1 MTMLAAT
8 LLMLASSTATTST
21 NVTGLWVTDDGKG
34 LVRIEPCGAKLCGR
48 IVKVLDTRPDVPRTD
63 VHNPNPRL
71 RARPLAGLLT
81 LWDFTRSDAA
91 WTGGRAYD
99 PKSGKSYRSSLA
111 RNPDGSLKLTGCVL
125 FICESRR
132 WTRGG

>member
-1 MTMLAAT
+1 MLAAA
-8 LLMLASSTATTST
+8 LLMLATSAAAPAD
-21 NVTGLWVTDDGKG
+21 VTGLWVTDDGKG
-34 LVRIEPCGAKLCGR
+34 LVKIEPCGAKICGH
-48 IVKVLDTRPDVPRTD
+48 IVRVLDTRPDVPKTD
-63 VHNPNPRL
+63 IHNPDARL
-71 RARPLAGLLT
+71 RTRPLAGLRT
-81 LWDFTRSDAA
+81 LWDFARSGSE

>member
-1 MTMLAAT
+1 MLAAS
-8 LLMLASSTATTST
+8 LLLLASSAAVPATD
-21 NVTGLWVTDDGKG
+21 VAGLWVTDDGKG
-34 LVRIEPCGAKLCGR
+34 LVKIESCGAKLCGR
-48 IVKVLDTRPDVPRTD
+48 IVRVLDTSADVPKTD

-81 LWDFTRSDAA
+81 LWDFSRSGST

>member
-1 MTMLAAT
+1 MLAAT
-8 LLMLASSTATTST
+8 LLMLASSAAAPATD
-21 NVTGLWVTDDGKG
+21 VTGLWVTDDGKG
-34 LVRIEPCGAKLCGR
+34 LVKIEACGAKLCGR
-48 IVKVLDTRPDVPRTD
+48 IVRVLDTRTDVPKTD
-63 VHNPNPRL
+63 VHNPDARL
-71 RARPLAGLLT
+71 RTRPLAGLMT
-81 LWDFTRSDAA
+81 LWDFSRSGST

-132 WTRGG
+132 WTQAR